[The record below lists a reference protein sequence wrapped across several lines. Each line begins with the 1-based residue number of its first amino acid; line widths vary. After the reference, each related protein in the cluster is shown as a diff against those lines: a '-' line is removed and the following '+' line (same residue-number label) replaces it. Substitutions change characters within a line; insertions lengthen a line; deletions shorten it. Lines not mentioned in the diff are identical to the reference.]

1 MKAGDEFTCPYCHN
15 TTFLKLIPVM
25 ENWTKKG
32 DALAC
37 VSCGRIIEEL
47 KKKDSS
53 TATEKNN
60 SSAADRLKNLLGDA
74 EETKKT
80 VLTENYGDK
89 NFCRDC
95 RHLIAH
101 PFLCRCMKYNKEVN
115 PMDDCPSFEKKEG

>member
-74 EETKKT
+74 EK
-80 VLTENYGDK
+80 
-89 NFCRDC
+89 
-95 RHLIAH
+95 
-101 PFLCRCMKYNKEVN
+101 FL
-115 PMDDCPSFEKKEG
+115 PGLQTPDSPSLSLPLYEI